1 MSLTV
6 FLEMINMRLADPVFM
21 TVGLLTAGLMAFSK
35 GAFGGGLAILGV
47 PLLSFVMDPISA
59 AIVVA
64 PLICFMDMFTLRSFG
79 RATWSLADLVWLF
92 PGLLAGLGVGWI
104 FFQEVDPRVVSLSIA
119 LVTLAFTAHWFLQ
132 GRRSAPANMPVSA
145 PLAVV
150 AGSLSGFTT
159 FVAHAGGPPI
169 ALYLLRRGLDKTLYT
184 GTTVLFFTLG
194 NLLKLGPYLL
204 LAQARPLTLASA
216 LVLAPVVPVSVWAGV
231 WLHRR
236 LDADRLF
243 FWCYVLLGLGA
254 LKMLYDAVR
263 ALT

>member
-1 MSLTV
+1 MALTV
-6 FLEMINMRLADPVFM
+6 FLEMIHQRLADPLFM
-21 TVGLLTAGLMAFSK
+21 TVGLFTAGLMAFSK

-79 RATWSLADLVWLF
+79 PSTWSLADLVWLV
-92 PGLLAGLGVGWI
+92 PGLLIGLGVGWI
-104 FFQEVDPRVVSLSIA
+104 FFQEVDPRIVSLAIA
-119 LVTLAFTAHWFLQ
+119 LITLAFTAHWFLH
-132 GRRSAPANMPVSA
+132 GRLAAPSNMAVSA
-145 PLAVV
+145 PVAIV

-169 ALYLLRRGLDKTLYT
+169 AMYLLRRGLDKSLYT

-194 NLLKLGPYLL
+194 NLLKLGPYLV
-204 LAQARPLTLASA
+204 LAQARPLTMASA
-216 LVLAPVVPVSVWAGV
+216 VVLAPVVPISVWAGI
-231 WLHRR
+231 WLHKR
-236 LDADRLF
+236 LDAAQLF

-254 LKMLYDAVR
+254 LKMAYDAVR
-263 ALT
+263 ALI